1 MRTKP
6 CQPKTVKASKFDGS
20 HTERSKRCRTALC
33 RKWVT
38 INRSSAQLDH
48 RDTQCLHH
56 VTPGSVLCTSIAAW
70 HGICHPE
77 EPPMSPSSLTAAP
90 AAPWNHK
97 WDSNPFPL
105 TRKPPISQT
114 ALFGRALIALFVVV
128 SPCQGLASV
137 VCVCRLSCA
146 GQPMPSSPADRT
158 MGSSSAILV
167 TCQGSLQT
175 RALRRP
181 AVILM
186 AEHLSQHPVLT
197 SAMYV
202 LTTACCWQPGVQGLL
217 KLPSSEHR

>member
-77 EPPMSPSSLTAAP
+77 EPPMSPSPLTAAP

-137 VCVCRLSCA
+137 VCVCGLSCA

-197 SAMYV
+197 FAMYV
-202 LTTACCWQPGVQGLL
+202 LTTACC
-217 KLPSSEHR
+217 